1 MTRRE
6 KLMEA
11 VRGAVKNGT
20 LAHAHLITG
29 EEGIGKSAASREIAR
44 LILDPDGKDRREN
57 LVDITEIHLK
67 EKSIGVDEVRNIIS
81 ESGIKPFEGD
91 RKVIIINDGEKMTV
105 QAQNALLKTVE
116 EPPEG
121 VYFIITALKRDDL
134 LPTISSRCQVVNLH
148 PLTREEMA
156 QYLRKNYTVPEERL
170 PELINIS
177 QGIPGRADDFL
188 NDENDRNLR
197 ESMIRLMEKLAPVKS
212 LRDRNSVH
220 VLSMNRIIKEDPR
233 KFFQGLVVLIR
244 DMALIK
250 SIRHYKNLIFL
261 YNEERI
267 RECAKRYSMTRLMS
281 LLEISREALSLLGQ
295 GKNINT
301 ETVTDYTLLRMLEDK
316 PE

>member
-1 MTRRE
+1 
-6 KLMEA
+6 MEA

-156 QYLRKNYTVPEERL
+156 EYLRKNYTVPEERL

>member
-1 MTRRE
+1 
-6 KLMEA
+6 MEA